1 MRDKQQVID
10 EVLATLFES
19 NARGYFAT
27 EKSTLT
33 AEAKKRILRSLST
46 LDNKTRTGILSDA
59 DYRLERFGKFKELP
73 VDQRSEILKIAK
85 EKQIPIE
92 KAYELS
98 DASRN

>member
-1 MRDKQQVID
+1 MRDRKQVID
-10 EVLATLFES
+10 EVLTTLFES

-27 EKSTLT
+27 EKAAST
-33 AEAKKRILRSLST
+33 EAKKRILRSLST
-46 LDNKTRTGILSDA
+46 LDEKARTTILSET

-73 VDQRSEILKIAK
+73 VDQRTEILKIAK

-98 DASRN
+98 DATRS